1 MSLTLDHPAYLALLL
16 LAAPIVWLGIR
27 RLGTVER
34 PRRIAALVLR
44 CVVLTLLV
52 LMLAGLRAERRH
64 EDLTVIAVVDES
76 ASMRVFGRPPPPT
89 GNAEPAANAPL
100 RTVDRGVR
108 EYLTAAASSAAGG
121 GRRPDDRFGLVTYD
135 ARPTVR
141 VRPGPEVRLEPG
153 DTTLPLEGT
162 DTAAALE
169 WAVAAKSD
177 ADTALRLVLVSDG
190 NDTAG
195 DTLAA
200 ARAAAAAGVA
210 IDVLP
215 IAYDVGEEVMVEGV
229 YTPIEANEGQTVPV
243 RVVLRATTR
252 AAGQLQLQ
260 HDGRT
265 LDLNGDAPGTG
276 QPVRPEQWSDT
287 RAGLTD
293 DADPA
298 GDIGGGEPSGGDGTG
313 GDASGAGRYLLAT
326 QVDVPIRLAGANR
339 FEAVFEPRGGA
350 TPGGTPAPGGAL
362 APEGGSASGGAL
374 ASVGGRGTS
383 GGDTELINNRAQAFT
398 MVHGQGRVLIVDNVE
413 NDNGLILPKALRDR
427 RIALD
432 VVPPAGLP
440 TTMADLT
447 RYDAVLFQN
456 VPSDLVTGRQQD
468 LLARYVNDLGGGFV
482 MVGGPQSFG
491 AGGWTNTVIDTNILP
506 VACEIPAQTVLP
518 SGALV
523 LVIDRSGSM
532 GQPGT
537 PGSPLTQQH
546 LANEAAWLAVQ
557 TLYERDLFGVVA
569 FDSFS
574 SWVVDLQFADDLSGV
589 RNKIM
594 SITPAG
600 GTDILSGLRRAYDGL
615 SADNALLRSSS
626 VKHIILLSDG
636 GSEGDYKPLT
646 SELNRAGITLSTIGV
661 GVDHN
666 AKLLDQLALDGGG
679 EYHPIVDPN
688 DLPQVFIKE
697 ARTIRKNLI
706 KEADFT
712 PRRVQ
717 TGSPV
722 MVGLDATPDLGGFV
736 LTGPK
741 YDRRIDTPL
750 EGPEGEPLFAHWQ
763 VGLGKAAAF
772 TSDATNR
779 WATPWLDWPGYGD
792 FWARTV
798 RYVSRPSASRD
809 AELTA
814 SVDGD
819 TLRIRVD
826 TPPGTD
832 GLGRSATVR
841 GKLLLPGP
849 DEPTVDITLN
859 QTGPGVYEASY
870 PATLTGSYILN
881 LFLTDTSGGAS
892 GGGGD
897 ADPQFIAGGATRAPG
912 AELRRFSANLPLLGE
927 VAAITGGRVLD
938 PADPAAAGLFDRSHR
953 FTTVSSRP
961 LRWVLLPWLLAALLL
976 DIANRRLA
984 WDGPAL
990 AAWVRSR
997 ATVNKRTPAET
1008 RETLAALRQRR
1019 NATTSTPPTPSPLAS
1034 PASAGG
1040 PRTSTLPNNRTPS
1053 PNRSTPA
1060 PRPLRPNTPSSKLS
1074 DPSEPTPT
1082 PAPDPDAPTTSRL
1095 LHAKRRAREQQN

>member
-1 MSLTLDHPAYLALLL
+1 MLNVDHPAYLSLLL

-89 GNAEPAANAPL
+89 DEMERPANAPP

-108 EYLTAAASSAAGG
+108 EYLAAAASSDAGG
-121 GRRPDDRFGLVTYD
+121 GRRADDRFGLVTYD

-141 VRPGPEVRLEPG
+141 VRPGPEVRLDPG

-215 IAYDVGEEVMVEGV
+215 VAYDVGEEVMVEGV
-229 YTPIEANEGQTVPV
+229 YTPIEADEGQTVPV

-252 AAGQLQLQ
+252 AAGKLQLQ

-287 RAGLTD
+287 RAGLAD

-298 GDIGGGEPSGGDGTG
+298 GDLGVGAASGGHASGGDG
-313 GDASGAGRYLLAT
+313 SGAGRYLLAT

-350 TPGGTPAPGGAL
+350 TPGGTPTPGT
-362 APEGGSASGGAL
+362 GSASGGGL
-374 ASVGGRGTS
+374 ASGGGGGTS

-398 MVHGQGRVLIVDNVE
+398 MVHGQGRVLIIDNVE

-532 GQPGT
+532 EQPGT

-636 GSEGDYKPLT
+636 GSEGEYKPLT
-646 SELNRAGITLSTIGV
+646 NELNRAGITLSTIGV

-666 AKLLDQLALDGGG
+666 ADLLNDLAFDGGG

-722 MVGLDATPDLGGFV
+722 MAGLDATPDLGGFV

-814 SVDGD
+814 SVDGE

-826 TPPGTD
+826 TPPGDD

-892 GGGGD
+892 GDGGGGE
-897 ADPQFIAGGATRAPG
+897 PQFIAGGATRAPG
-912 AELRRFSANLPLLGE
+912 AELRRFSANLPLLRE

-984 WDGPAL
+984 WDAPAL

-997 ATVNKRTPAET
+997 ATVNRRTPAET
-1008 RETLAALRQRR
+1008 RDTMAALRQRR
-1019 NATTSTPPTPSPLAS
+1019 NSSLSPSPTQPSAS

-1040 PRTSTLPNNRTPS
+1040 ISTRTPPRTPRPTLKTPS
-1053 PNRSTPA
+1053 QTRNHASGPTLTSKAST
-1060 PRPLRPNTPSSKLS
+1060 
-1074 DPSEPTPT
+1074 SEPSTSA
-1082 PAPDPDAPTTSRL
+1082 APDPDAPTTSRL